1 MWRGWKNASENQ
13 FGSLQQEECYWEL
26 PAMVSA
32 AFFNALAG
40 YDQIRDC
47 ITVDT
52 IHYIAIYIADSLNID
67 TVFNY
72 KFNNIEHTIPQ

>member
-1 MWRGWKNASENQ
+1 
-13 FGSLQQEECYWEL
+13 
-26 PAMVSA
+26 MVSA